1 MGRLT
6 KNPEIKYAG
15 KDNDMAVARYTLA
28 VNRRYKR
35 DGEQEADFISCVTF
49 GKSAEFAQKYL
60 HKGMRI
66 VIGGRISTGNYKDK
80 DGKLWVSAFDVES
93 FIIDIRDYIVQ
104 KYPLPD
110 LRNQLKANP
119 AINSLCKDEDGIFW
133 FSQDRYGL
141 CIYDSRK
148 EKLKHYS
155 QCQGTRNLPFGDVT
169 NIARS
174 YNHNWIWATS
184 YGPTV
189 FGLSQ
194 QNMEMKEDVRIELGN
209 VTNNPGL
216 ITSLFEDPQNNL
228 WIGTTTGLFVYR
240 IMSATLE
247 SIPEVSGPVAG
258 ITQTADSRIWT
269 VIRNK
274 GIYRIEQDK
283 GIESY
288 PFDKDFVCIDATSDG
303 NLWMGTTEG
312 EVLLFDPRQK
322 EKLKD
327 YSFSCGMKGDIINN
341 ITVDVY
347 NHVWIT
353 TNQMIKEFNPSNGAY
368 RSYSTRDKNFLL
380 TRLLSKAVYYDR
392 KGEIYFGGIS
402 GIVSISP
409 TQQLESIPE
418 QVTTHISDIKIMGK
432 SIWDDQLKQDPINT
446 PIRLSPN
453 DQNLEI
459 EFSSL
464 DFHNLDQIRYAYRMV
479 GIDNDWIYLNDRK
492 NSAFYNRLDK
502 GKYTFQVKATD
513 KNGLWSN
520 EVTEITIHR
529 LPAWY
534 ETWWAYLFY
543 TLLVMG
549 IIGYSIYAYLKRM
562 KRKNDEKWADSAEL
576 VKMHQ
581 YLDTKDSISTSEF
594 AEIDKLLLDRAT
606 KAVEEHLNEPEFN
619 VVSLAEA
626 MNMSRSTRSRKIK
639 VITGKTPLDF
649 IKDIKMQHA
658 CRMLENKTAT
668 VADVITAL
676 GYSDYK
682 NFTQSF
688 KEAFGMSP
696 GEYQKQIKEK
706 KEEST
711 HPS

>member
-1 MGRLT
+1 MSG
-6 KNPEIKYAG
+6 NPEFTVWRRHQHSQIIQPQPDMGYFVWFHRLRPEPAEYGDERRCTDRAWQRHKESGAG
-15 KDNDMAVARYTLA
+15 YFAV
-28 VNRRYKR
+28 RR
-35 DGEQEADFISCVTF
+35 
-49 GKSAEFAQKYL
+49 
-60 HKGMRI
+60 
-66 VIGGRISTGNYKDK
+66 
-80 DGKLWVSAFDVES
+80 
-93 FIIDIRDYIVQ
+93 
-104 KYPLPD
+104 
-110 LRNQLKANP
+110 
-119 AINSLCKDEDGIFW
+119 
-133 FSQDRYGL
+133 
-141 CIYDSRK
+141 
-148 EKLKHYS
+148 
-155 QCQGTRNLPFGDVT
+155 
-169 NIARS
+169 
-174 YNHNWIWATS
+174 
-184 YGPTV
+184 PT
-189 FGLSQ
+189 
-194 QNMEMKEDVRIELGN
+194 D
-209 VTNNPGL
+209 
-216 ITSLFEDPQNNL
+216 NL

-269 VIRNK
+269 AIRNK
-274 GIYRIEQDK
+274 GIYRIELDK
-283 GIESY
+283 HIESY

-303 NLWMGTTEG
+303 DLWMGTTEG

-322 EKLKD
+322 ETLKD

-353 TNQMIKEFNPSNGAY
+353 TNQMIKEFNPRNGAY

-479 GIDNDWIYLNDRK
+479 GVDNDWVYLDDRK

-543 TLLVMG
+543 TLLTMA

-626 MNMSRSTRSRKIK
+626 MNMSRSTLSRKIK

-706 KEEST
+706 KEET
-711 HPS
+711 IHPS

>member
-1 MGRLT
+1 
-6 KNPEIKYAG
+6 
-15 KDNDMAVARYTLA
+15 
-28 VNRRYKR
+28 
-35 DGEQEADFISCVTF
+35 
-49 GKSAEFAQKYL
+49 
-60 HKGMRI
+60 
-66 VIGGRISTGNYKDK
+66 
-80 DGKLWVSAFDVES
+80 
-93 FIIDIRDYIVQ
+93 
-104 KYPLPD
+104 
-110 LRNQLKANP
+110 
-119 AINSLCKDEDGIFW
+119 
-133 FSQDRYGL
+133 
-141 CIYDSRK
+141 
-148 EKLKHYS
+148 
-155 QCQGTRNLPFGDVT
+155 
-169 NIARS
+169 
-174 YNHNWIWATS
+174 
-184 YGPTV
+184 
-189 FGLSQ
+189 
-194 QNMEMKEDVRIELGN
+194 
-209 VTNNPGL
+209 
-216 ITSLFEDPQNNL
+216 
-228 WIGTTTGLFVYR
+228 
-240 IMSATLE
+240 MSATLE
-247 SIPEVSGPVAG
+247 SIPELSGPVAG

-353 TNQMIKEFNPSNGAY
+353 TNQMIKEFNPRNGAY

-432 SIWDDQLKQDPINT
+432 SVWDDQLKQDPINT

-626 MNMSRSTRSRKIK
+626 MNMSRSTLSRKIK

>member
-1 MGRLT
+1 MKTVSSGSHKT
-6 KNPEIKYAG
+6 DTAYAFMTAG
-15 KDNDMAVARYTLA
+15 K
-28 VNRRYKR
+28 
-35 DGEQEADFISCVTF
+35 
-49 GKSAEFAQKYL
+49 KSSNTIHNVK
-60 HKGMRI
+60 
-66 VIGGRISTGNYKDK
+66 
-80 DGKLWVSAFDVES
+80 
-93 FIIDIRDYIVQ
+93 
-104 KYPLPD
+104 
-110 LRNQLKANP
+110 
-119 AINSLCKDEDGIFW
+119 
-133 FSQDRYGL
+133 
-141 CIYDSRK
+141 
-148 EKLKHYS
+148 
-155 QCQGTRNLPFGDVT
+155 GTRNLPFGDVT

-353 TNQMIKEFNPSNGAY
+353 TNQMIKEFNPRNGAY

-626 MNMSRSTRSRKIK
+626 MNMSRSTLSRKIK